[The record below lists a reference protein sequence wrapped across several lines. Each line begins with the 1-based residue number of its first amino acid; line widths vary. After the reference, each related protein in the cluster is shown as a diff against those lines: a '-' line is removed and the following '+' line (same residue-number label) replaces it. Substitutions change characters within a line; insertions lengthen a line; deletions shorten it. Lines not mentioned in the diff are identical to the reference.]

1 MNEKFANLF
10 AEFAQVNNLKMI
22 EDERPLDVYYGRNE
36 DGRLCIAVV
45 SKFSSLLPKP
55 TKAMEFI
62 QRKIGQEYW
71 TYISLLDESAK
82 STFFWFCDDLLQT
95 IDAAADDKAAFQG
108 ILDRIAIWK
117 KMFSSRGGLLSEKVI
132 QGLFGELVFL
142 DEYMIP
148 KYGKEKA
155 VKAWGGPLGLP
166 KDYTIALD
174 WFEVKCILATDYSV
188 TISSHEQLLSS
199 NPGHLVV
206 IKVEKMPEAF
216 NNGISNVNLIF
227 SKIGKEL
234 NDMPEILEDFFAK
247 VRKIGYWP
255 DDAYDNYRYKIVDKS
270 FYSVSEGFPRITSP
284 SSFGDAFG
292 KISYELLLNAIQKF
306 TEGDQEWTKKN

>member
-1 MNEKFANLF
+1 MNETFANRF
-10 AEFAQVNNLKMI
+10 EKFTQVNNLKMI
-22 EDERPLDVYYGRNE
+22 EGDRPLDVFYGRNE
-36 DGRLCIAVV
+36 EGRLCVAVV

-55 TKAMEFI
+55 TKVMEFL
-62 QRKIGQEYW
+62 QRKIGEEYW
-71 TYISLLDESAK
+71 TYISLLDESTK

-95 IDAAADDKAAFQG
+95 IDLAPDDKAAFQG
-108 ILDRIAIWK
+108 VLDRIAIWK
-117 KMFSSRGGLLSEKVI
+117 KMFSSRGGLLSEKTI

-166 KDYTIALD
+166 KDFTIALD
-174 WFEVKCILATDYSV
+174 WFEVKCILSTDYTV
-188 TISSHEQLLSS
+188 TISSHEQLLST

-216 NNGISNVNLIF
+216 NNGISNVNLLF
-227 SKIGKEL
+227 SKIEKEL
-234 NDMPEILEDFFAK
+234 NDKPDTLEDFFSK

-255 DDAYDNYRYKIVDKS
+255 DDAYDSYRFKIVEKS
-270 FYSVSEGFPRITSP
+270 FYSVSDGFPRITSP
-284 SSFGDAFG
+284 SSFGNAFA
-292 KISYELLLNAIQKF
+292 KISYELFINAIQKF
-306 TEGDQEWTKKN
+306 KEEDQEWTKKN